1 MIALLHDFLCY
12 FYAILFAIPTLALIL
27 QYNYLQI
34 DIINDQLLRKLD
46 HFLFKESSL
55 FVVIAIYCFSS
66 IFSSTVGL
74 QNLWTGGVF
83 HHVLCQCKESIF
95 LLWLRWL
102 NRVMQDHEAHAND
115 VNRKLIFSFFLLF
128 S

>member
-1 MIALLHDFLCY
+1 MITLLHDFLCY

-27 QYNYLQI
+27 QYNYLEI

-66 IFSSTVGL
+66 IFSST
-74 QNLWTGGVF
+74 
-83 HHVLCQCKESIF
+83 
-95 LLWLRWL
+95 
-102 NRVMQDHEAHAND
+102 RVTKS
-115 VNRKLIFSFFLLF
+115 VNWGHFSSCTL
-128 S
+128 SM